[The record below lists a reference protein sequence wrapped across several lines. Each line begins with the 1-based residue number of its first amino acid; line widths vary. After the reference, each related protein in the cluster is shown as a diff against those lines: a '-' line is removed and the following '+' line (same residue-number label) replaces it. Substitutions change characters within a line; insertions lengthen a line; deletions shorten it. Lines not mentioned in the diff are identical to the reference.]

1 MASQFLLL
9 KDRRFAPLFVTQFLG
24 AFNDNL
30 MKAFFVVLIAYGL
43 WDSAGI
49 EPEIIVS
56 AAAGL
61 FILPFVLFCP
71 LAGEITDKYDKA
83 AVIRVTKITEIGVVL
98 CGIGA
103 IWTQSLW
110 LALFVLFALGMQSAF
125 FSPGKFSLLPQQLK
139 REELVGA
146 NGLISTGTFL
156 AILLGTI
163 LGTLM
168 ALRDGGALTVSLVLL
183 ICAGIGYLSS
193 RYILPAPA
201 RVPDKALI
209 YNPFKAITGVL
220 RFAYLRP
227 QGVFAAMLG
236 VSWFYFVASTI
247 HAQFPN
253 FTKQALGVDADVL
266 SFFMIIFSV
275 GVAVGGLLNNALLRS
290 KITAALVPWSAFA
303 IAIFSLDLYLAS
315 AGFKEMYAPA
325 GDVLIGLGEFFTL
338 PVAWRLIADLF
349 LLALFGGLY
358 VVPLRTI
365 VQSRTPVDHMAR
377 VVAANSMLDSIF
389 ILSSSIVV
397 TFLLSI
403 GWEIRDVFVL
413 LSILTACV
421 GLFFVVY
428 KSIKSAKG

>member
-9 KDRRFAPLFVTQFLG
+9 KDRRFSPLFVTQFLG

-43 WDSAGI
+43 WDTGGWP
-49 EPEIIVS
+49 PEIIVS
-56 AAAGL
+56 ASAGL

-98 CGIGA
+98 CGIAA
-103 IWTQSLW
+103 IWMQSLW

-156 AILLGTI
+156 AILFGTI
-163 LGTLM
+163 FGTIM
-168 ALRDGGALTVSLVLL
+168 ALREDGAFMVSLVLL
-183 ICAGIGYLSS
+183 VCAAVGYIAS

-201 RVPDKALI
+201 RLAHRALV
-209 YNPFKAITGVL
+209 YNPLKSIAVVV
-220 RFAYLRP
+220 RYAYLRP

-236 VSWFYFVASTI
+236 VSWFYFVASTV

-253 FTKQALGVDADVL
+253 FTKQTLGVDTDVL
-266 SFFMIIFSV
+266 SFFMIVFSV
-275 GVAVGGLLNNALLRS
+275 GVAVGGLLNNAVLRS
-290 KITAALVPWSAFA
+290 KITSVFVPWSAFA
-303 IAIFSLDLYLAS
+303 IAFFCFDLYLS
-315 AGFKEMYAPA
+315 SIGFKERAMPPDGA
-325 GDVLIGLGEFFTL
+325 LIGLAEFFTL
-338 PVAWRLIADLF
+338 PVAWRLIVDLF
-349 LLALFGGLY
+349 LLAVFGGLY

-365 VQSRTPVDHMAR
+365 VQGRTPDDHMAR
-377 VVAANSMLDSIF
+377 VVAANSMLDSLF

-403 GWEIRDVFVL
+403 GWGVNDVFVFLSL
-413 LSILTACV
+413 LTVCV
-421 GLFFVVY
+421 GVFFRFY
-428 KSIKSAKG
+428 KPIRSA

>member
-9 KDRRFAPLFVTQFLG
+9 KDRRFAPLFITQFLG

-43 WDSAGI
+43 WKTGEI
-49 EPEIIVS
+49 KPEVIVS
-56 AAAGL
+56 ASAGL

-83 AVIRVTKITEIGVVL
+83 AVIRITKITEIGVVL
-98 CGIGA
+98 CGIAA

-110 LALFVLFALGMQSAF
+110 LALCVLFALGAQSAF

-156 AILLGTI
+156 AILMGTI
-163 LGTLM
+163 LGTVM
-168 ALRDGGALTVSLVLL
+168 ALREGGALTVSFVLL
-183 ICAGIGYLSS
+183 ACATIGYLSS

-201 RVPDKALI
+201 RAPDRCLM
-209 YNPFKAITGVL
+209 YNPLKAVAGVL
-220 RFAYLRP
+220 RYAYWRP
-227 QGVFAAMLG
+227 QGVFVAMLG

-253 FTKQALGVDADVL
+253 FAKQSLGVDTDVL
-266 SFFMIIFSV
+266 SFFMIIFSI
-275 GVAVGGLLNNALLRS
+275 GVAIGGLLNNFILRS
-290 KITAALVPWSAFA
+290 RITPVLVPWSAFA
-303 IAIFSLDLYLAS
+303 IAFFCLDLYFAS
-315 AGFKEMYAPA
+315 AGFKERYLESGGA
-325 GDVLIGLGEFFTL
+325 LIGFLEFLAL

-349 LLALFGGLY
+349 LLAVFGGLY

-365 VQSRTPVDHMAR
+365 VQSRTPNDHIAR
-377 VVAANSMLDSIF
+377 VVAANSMLDSLF

-403 GWEIRDVFVL
+403 GWSVRDVFML
-413 LSILTACV
+413 LSLLTVCV
-421 GLFFVVY
+421 GIFFRCY
-428 KSIKSAKG
+428 KAIRCA

>member
-9 KDRRFAPLFVTQFLG
+9 KDRRFLPLFVTQFLG

-43 WDSAGI
+43 WDTGGWP
-49 EPEIIVS
+49 PEIIVS
-56 AAAGL
+56 ASAGL

-83 AVIRVTKITEIGVVL
+83 AVIRITKITEIGVVL
-98 CGIGA
+98 CGIVA

-168 ALRDGGALTVSLVLL
+168 ALRDGGTLTVSLVLL
-183 ICAGIGYLSS
+183 LCSAIGYLSS
-193 RYILPAPA
+193 RYILSAPA
-201 RVPDKALI
+201 RVPDKTLV
-209 YNPFKAITGVL
+209 YNPFRAIVGVL
-220 RFAYLRP
+220 RYSYWRP

-275 GVAVGGLLNNALLRS
+275 GVAVGGLLNNGVLRS
-290 KITAALVPWSAFA
+290 KITPVLVPWSAIA
-303 IAIFSLDLYLAS
+303 IAIFSFDLYLAS
-315 AGFKEMYAPA
+315 AGFIEAYAPP
-325 GDVLIGLGEFFTL
+325 GGGLIGLVEFFAL
-338 PVAWRLIADLF
+338 PIAWRLIADLF
-349 LLALFGGLY
+349 LLAVFGGLY

-365 VQSRTPVDHMAR
+365 VQSRTPEDHMAR
-377 VVAANSMLDSIF
+377 VVAANSMLDSLL
-389 ILSSSIVV
+389 ILSSSILV

-403 GWEIRDVFVL
+403 GLGIRDIFVL
-413 LSILTACV
+413 LSLLTVGV
-421 GLFFVVY
+421 GLFFVRY
-428 KSIKSAKG
+428 KAIRTV